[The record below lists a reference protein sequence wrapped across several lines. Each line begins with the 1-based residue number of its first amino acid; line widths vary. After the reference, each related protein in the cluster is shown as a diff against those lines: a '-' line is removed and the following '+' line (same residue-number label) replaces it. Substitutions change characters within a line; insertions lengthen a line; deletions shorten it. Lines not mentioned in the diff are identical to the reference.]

1 MATTLGTRRSSKR
14 TIQDTG
20 FDGKPLTFQSELP
33 ATSGI
38 TTEYALPHPGD
49 RITSRTYGTGTVLSV
64 GEMAMWGTK
73 SRSIEVRFDDGSKW
87 YVSINDIMEA

>member
-14 TIQDTG
+14 TVQDTG

-38 TTEYALPHPGD
+38 ATEYAPPPSRRSHHLSNLRNRDRPVRGGD
-49 RITSRTYGTGTVLSV
+49 GNV
-64 GEMAMWGTK
+64 GAEG
-73 SRSIEVRFDDGSKW
+73 
-87 YVSINDIMEA
+87 EAQQEHRGPLR